1 MCGGDKANPISPA
14 AKFPPSPSPPL
25 LLQQTFNVK
34 EMATLS
40 VCCSPTIT
48 SSQIFAGLNFFPQN
62 ICSSKI
68 WIGIFRMIW
77 RWIIELDAGLGD
89 WRESQFGGRK
99 ESESEFWSRF
109 VFSPFRASESSF
121 TRTMFS
127 SNIFSQIYFRYF
139 KWQPIFIS
147 IHSMMNTHQLP
158 AI

>member
-34 EMATLS
+34 EVATLS
-40 VCCSPTIT
+40 VCCSPT
-48 SSQIFAGLNFFPQN
+48 SSQIFCRTQFL
-62 ICSSKI
+62 SSKYLLVKNLNLVYE
-68 WIGIFRMIW
+68 MIW

-89 WRESQFGGRK
+89 WRESQFGWRK